1 MNCLLNSH
9 FLSFSFLAAASFLG
23 TALTSLAQ
31 AGEEVKMISTLS
43 LVRKFDLNSVRV
55 RREGF
60 REQVLDV
67 VTLEFE
73 APDQLKGKTIEFAVS
88 KDKREQWRKIGSQVT
103 FSTSSLQRLVDA
115 AKDPDHNQLF
125 EGAMQK
131 LSIAPPSI
139 TK

>member
-1 MNCLLNSH
+1 MNCLPNCH

-31 AGEEVKMISTLS
+31 AGEEVKIISTLS

-88 KDKREQWRKIGSQVT
+88 KDKREQWRTIGSQVT
-103 FSTSSLQRLVDA
+103 FSTSSLKRLVDA
-115 AKDPDHNQLF
+115 AKDPDRNQLF

-131 LSIAPPSI
+131 LSIAPPNNS
-139 TK
+139 K

>member
-1 MNCLLNSH
+1 MKCLLRNH
-9 FLSFSFLAAASFLG
+9 FLSFSFLAAFSFLG

-31 AGEEVKMISTLS
+31 AGEEFKMISTHS

-73 APDQLKGKTIEFAVS
+73 APDELKGKVIEFAVS

-103 FSTSSLQRLVDA
+103 FSTLSLKRLVDA
-115 AKDPDHNQLF
+115 AKDPGRNQLF
-125 EGAMQK
+125 EGTMQK
-131 LSIAPPSI
+131 LSIAPPNN